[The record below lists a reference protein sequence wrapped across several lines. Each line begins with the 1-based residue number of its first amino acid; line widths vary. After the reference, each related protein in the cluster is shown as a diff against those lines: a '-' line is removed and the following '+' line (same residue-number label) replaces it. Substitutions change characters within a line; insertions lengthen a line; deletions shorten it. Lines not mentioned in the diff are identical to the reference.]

1 VTAHVE
7 WILGLVLAGLSFAL
21 RAAAG
26 GFTAMDP
33 SRLAPMQGAQGFAS
47 PARLERAVA
56 VAHLG
61 SVLAAAASMA
71 LLGSWALPLFGWAG
85 VLLLLG
91 AAAIVSYPVL
101 EIFTALYMSPRGGRR
116 LAIGLFAYAP
126 VSWLLSGLRGALRW
140 FIERLIPGPGPNS
153 TVVMAVRREALS
165 ALSDE
170 RGDVRTLRQAQKQ
183 LVTQV
188 YEFSESTVGEV
199 MVPRNR
205 IVGLPIEATVGDAV
219 RLAGEHQ
226 FSRYP
231 LYRET
236 LDQIEGVLHIHD
248 LLSASALDAPLT
260 DFRRPIPFAPEAK
273 KCDELLSELRTGHH
287 HAAVV
292 VDEFGGTAGWVTV
305 EDLLEELVGE
315 IRDEHDDEEEVI
327 RSVGRRAWL
336 VDGGAPVDDVNRML
350 NMEIPEGDYETIAG
364 FLLEEME
371 RIPRKGESHEIE
383 GARFTILEVDAR
395 RILKVRVER
404 VD

>member
-1 VTAHVE
+1 
-7 WILGLVLAGLSFAL
+7 
-21 RAAAG
+21 
-26 GFTAMDP
+26 
-33 SRLAPMQGAQGFAS
+33 
-47 PARLERAVA
+47 
-56 VAHLG
+56 
-61 SVLAAAASMA
+61 
-71 LLGSWALPLFGWAG
+71 
-85 VLLLLG
+85 
-91 AAAIVSYPVL
+91 
-101 EIFTALYMSPRGGRR
+101 
-116 LAIGLFAYAP
+116 
-126 VSWLLSGLRGALRW
+126 
-140 FIERLIPGPGPNS
+140 
-153 TVVMAVRREALS
+153 
-165 ALSDE
+165 
-170 RGDVRTLRQAQKQ
+170 
-183 LVTQV
+183 
-188 YEFSESTVGEV
+188 

>member
-1 VTAHVE
+1 MTGLLELV
-7 WILGLVLAGLSFAL
+7 LGVALAGLSFAL
-21 RAAAG
+21 RSAAG

-61 SVLAAAASMA
+61 SVLAAAASMG
-71 LLGSWALPLFGWAG
+71 LLASWVLPRFGWAG
-85 VLLLLG
+85 VLTLLAVG
-91 AAAIVSYPVL
+91 ALVSYPVL

-116 LAIGLFAYAP
+116 LAVGLFAYAP
-126 VSWLLSGLRGALRW
+126 VSWLLSGLRVALRW

-153 TVVMAVRREALS
+153 SVVMAVRREALA

-188 YEFSESTVGEV
+188 YEFSESMVGEV

-205 IVGLPIEATVGDAV
+205 VIGLSIESTVGDAV
-219 RLAGEHQ
+219 TLAGEHQ

-231 LYRET
+231 LYRDT
-236 LDQIEGVLHIHD
+236 LDQVEGVLHIHD
-248 LLSASALDAPLT
+248 LLSAPSLDAPIT
-260 DFRRPIPFAPEAK
+260 DFRRSIPFAPEAK
-273 KCDELLSELRTGHH
+273 KCDELLSELRHGHH

-315 IRDEHDDEEEVI
+315 IHDEHDVDEEVV
-327 RSVGRRAWL
+327 RSVGRRIWL
-336 VDGGAPVDDVNRML
+336 VDAGVRVDDLNRML
-350 NMEIPEGDYETIAG
+350 NMEIPEGDYETLAG
-364 FLLEEME
+364 YLLEELQ
-371 RIPRKGESHEIE
+371 RIPKRGETHEIE
-383 GARFTILEVDAR
+383 GARFTALEVDAR